1 MLHPIITLL
10 DGTEVYVN
18 LINAEVSRSIAK
30 QPHLIG
36 LVKEILQKKKLT
48 GPEVRIQQDMGRIV
62 GHDFIIATK
71 EDGNIFYA
79 KVLHEETYT
88 RFIKNGEP
96 CPTQYV
102 GMMLKRD
109 ADGRAYELCS
119 VRIGRL
125 TPPHPDM
132 PGGSAESKRYWET
145 HALIHTGEPLQ
156 ARTVSEDCPY

>member
-1 MLHPIITLL
+1 MLHPVITLL

-30 QPHLIG
+30 QPHLVG
-36 LVKEILQKKKLT
+36 LVKEILQKKTLT
-48 GPEVRIQQDMGRIV
+48 GLEVRIQQDMGRIV
-62 GHDFIIATK
+62 GHDFVITTK

-88 RFIKNGEP
+88 RFIKHGEP
-96 CPTQYV
+96 RPTQYV
-102 GMMLKRD
+102 AITLKRG
-109 ADGRAYELCS
+109 ADDRAYELCS

-125 TPPHPDM
+125 VPLHPDM
-132 PGGSAESKRYWET
+132 SSGSAESRRYWET

-156 ARTVSEDCPY
+156 ARTISKDCPY

>member
-1 MLHPIITLL
+1 MLHPVITLPN
-10 DGTEVYVN
+10 GTEVYVN

-30 QPHLIG
+30 QPHLVG
-36 LVKEILQKKKLT
+36 LVKEILQKKTLT

-62 GHDFIIATK
+62 GHDFVIATK

-88 RFIKNGEP
+88 RFIKNGDP
-96 CPTQYV
+96 RPTQYV
-102 GMMLKRD
+102 AITLKRGAND
-109 ADGRAYELCS
+109 RAYELCS

-125 TPPHPDM
+125 IPSHPDM
-132 PGGSAESKRYWET
+132 DGSAESRRYWET

-156 ARTVSEDCPY
+156 ARTISKDRPY